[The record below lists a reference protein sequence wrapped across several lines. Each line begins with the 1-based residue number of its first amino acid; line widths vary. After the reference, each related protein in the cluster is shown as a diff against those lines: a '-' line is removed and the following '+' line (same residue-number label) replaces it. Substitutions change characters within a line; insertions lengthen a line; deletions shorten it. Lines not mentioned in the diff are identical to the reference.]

1 MSVNSI
7 INRGSLHSWL
17 LVMSFYLFQYLL
29 RVMPISMR
37 DSWQTDFN
45 MTATDLG
52 LIGASLLYT
61 YSFMQIPIGYCLDR
75 FGIWWVTFIS
85 LTLCVLGVF
94 ISAQADS
101 IELLIVSRLLIGVG
115 SASPYICTMKIIYNQ
130 FPKAKQRFYT
140 GLTFSLAMIGVVVF
154 NFILQAI
161 VNAYD
166 WKMACY
172 FLLCI
177 GLVIMALYYCF
188 KGKTNSCSNYR
199 SKYSASKI
207 IEILKTKEVW
217 VYIIITIC
225 LYIPLPVFVD
235 IWSGAIL
242 AQKYQMISSVTSG
255 ISIFGY
261 IGSIIGGLIL
271 TVIQNEK
278 NTLTISLIAAIS
290 FILSSVYFELSI
302 YYLYTVFFM
311 IGFCTG
317 SVVISFRS
325 IARYVD
331 PNILGLAFGVTNT
344 CSMFGLGAINYL
356 IGKVVDYRWNGDA
369 TELGEKIYTS
379 MNYQYA
385 ITAILLPIML
395 VGIILSLM
403 KWETTNDSISTA

>member
-1 MSVNSI
+1 MSTNSI

-37 DSWQTDFN
+37 DSWQAEFN

-61 YSFMQIPIGYCLDR
+61 YSFMQIPIGYSLDR

-85 LTLCVLGVF
+85 LTLCVLGTFV
-94 ISAQADS
+94 SAQADS
-101 IELLIVSRLLIGVG
+101 IELLIVSRLLIGMG
-115 SASPYICTMKIIYNQ
+115 SACPYICTMKIIYNQ
-130 FPKAKQRFYT
+130 FPKSRQNLYT
-140 GLTFSLAMIGVVVF
+140 GLTFSLAMVGVVLF
-154 NFILQAI
+154 NFILQSI
-161 VNAYD
+161 VDAYN

-172 FLLCI
+172 FLFSI
-177 GLVIMALYYCF
+177 GSVIMILFYYF
-188 KGKTNSCSNYR
+188 KDLTSSCSNYR

-207 IEILKTKEVW
+207 IEIIKTKEVW
-217 VYIIITIC
+217 AYIVITIC

-242 AQKYQMISSVTSG
+242 AQKYQMISSVTSS

-261 IGSIIGGLIL
+261 IGSIIGGVLL
-271 TVIQNEK
+271 TTIANEK
-278 NTLTISLIAAIS
+278 NTMTISLIAATS

-302 YYLYTVFFM
+302 YYLYAIFFM

-325 IARYVD
+325 IAKYVD
-331 PNILGLAFGVTNT
+331 PNSLGLAFGVTNT
-344 CSMFGLGAINYL
+344 CSMFGLGAINYI
-356 IGKVVDYRWNGDA
+356 IGKVVDSVWNGDL
-369 TELGEKIYTS
+369 TEAGEKLYTS

-385 ITAILLPIML
+385 ITAVLLPIML
-395 VGIILSLM
+395 LGLVLSLM
-403 KWETTNDSISTA
+403 NWDNYSLDNA